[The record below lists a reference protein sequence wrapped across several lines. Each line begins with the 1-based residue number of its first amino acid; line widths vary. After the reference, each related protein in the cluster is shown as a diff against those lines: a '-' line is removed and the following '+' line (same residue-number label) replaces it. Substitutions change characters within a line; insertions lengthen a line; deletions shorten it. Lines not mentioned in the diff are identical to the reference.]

1 MYLVKVP
8 NIIRRLTSKYI
19 HWQIKTDEK
28 VLYYTFDDG
37 PIPGLTPKILE
48 ILESYNAKATF
59 FMVGDNIRKHPEIY
73 EQVKEAGHATGNHS
87 YNHIKGWSNSN
98 FSYYKN
104 IIQAS
109 KEHKTNLLRPPYGQ
123 ISYRQSKVLA
133 RRFNIILWTVLS
145 GDYDKSTSPEK
156 CLSNIINSAKS
167 GSIIVMHDNIKAEA
181 NVLFALEE
189 SLKYYSGLGYSFKSL
204 SELNE

>member
-8 NIIRRLTSKYI
+8 NIIRRLTSNYI

-28 VLYYTFDDG
+28 ALYYTFDDG

-48 ILESYNAKATF
+48 ILEKYSAKATF
-59 FMVGDNIRKHPEIY
+59 FMVGDNIGKHPEIY
-73 EQVKEAGHATGNHS
+73 KQVVVAGHAIGNHS

-98 FSYYKN
+98 FTYYRN
-104 IIQAS
+104 ILKAAAMHQT
-109 KEHKTNLLRPPYGQ
+109 KLLRPPYGQ
-123 ISYRQSKVLA
+123 ISHRQSKILA

-145 GDYDKSTSPEK
+145 GDYDKNTSPQK
-156 CLSNIINSAKS
+156 CLKNIINNAKS
-167 GSIIVMHDNIKAEA
+167 GSIIVMHDNLKAEA

-189 SLKYYSGLGYSFKSL
+189 SLKYYSKLGYSFKNL